1 MVDLKRQLEQS
12 QVNIERKLIDKNKF
26 GYYEPKGRE
35 QGGEIDRQV
44 DSYNNRIN
52 SPLKNHPRIT

>member
-44 DSYNNRIN
+44 DSVDR
-52 SPLKNHPRIT
+52 LQ